1 MMLLQDWMQIKGVD
15 LDIFA
20 VLEKVYNKGYRDGAR
35 ARHRVL
41 NEEEIDRVAD
51 NLIRRVLDNEIND

>member
-1 MMLLQDWMQIKGVD
+1 MLLQEWMQIKGVD

-41 NEEEIDRVAD
+41 NDEELDRVAD
-51 NLIRRVLDNEIND
+51 DLIRRVLENEIND